1 MAPEAYAHAMK
12 VAVTGASGLLG
23 SALVPAL
30 HDAGHDVVRLVRR
43 PPSAADEVT
52 WDPAAGT
59 IDAAGLEGVD
69 AVVHLAGESIG
80 QRWTDA
86 ARERI
91 RRSRVD
97 GTTLVAR
104 TIAGLERRPSTLV
117 HASAIGFYGSGEE
130 PATEQSPRGTGF
142 QADVVEAWEAA
153 ARPALD
159 AGIRVVALRQAPIVA
174 PNDGFVERMLLPFKL
189 GLGGRIGSG
198 DQWWSWLALPDAVR
212 AYLFALDADL
222 SGPVNVAAPRALR
235 NRDFVRALGHAL
247 NRPTAIPLPAVAV
260 KLAFGQMGEE
270 MLLGGRRVLAERL
283 NEAGFEFEHP
293 ELEPYLHSIL

>member
-1 MAPEAYAHAMK
+1 MK
-12 VAVTGASGLLG
+12 VAVTGASGLIG

-30 HDAGHDVVRLVRR
+30 RETGHVVVRLVRR
-43 PPSAADEVT
+43 VPAGPDELR
-52 WDPAAGT
+52 WDPGAGT

-69 AVVHLAGESIG
+69 AVAHLAGESIG

-91 RRSRVD
+91 RSSRVD

-104 TIAGLERRPSTLV
+104 TIAGLERRPSALV

-130 PATEQSPRGTGF
+130 PATEESPRGMGF

-153 ARPALD
+153 AQPARE

-174 PNDGFVERMLLPFKL
+174 PHDGFVERMLLPFKL
-189 GLGGRIGSG
+189 GLGGRVGSG

-212 AYLFALDADL
+212 AYLFALDSEL
-222 SGPVNVAAPRALR
+222 SGPVNVAAPGALR

-247 NRPTAIPLPAVAV
+247 HRPTVLPLPAVAV
-260 KLAFGQMGEE
+260 RLAFGAMGEE
-270 MLLGGRRVLAERL
+270 MLLGGRRMLAERL
-283 NEAGFEFEHP
+283 TAAGFEFDHP
-293 ELEPYLHSIL
+293 QLEPYLRSRH

>member
-1 MAPEAYAHAMK
+1 
-12 VAVTGASGLLG
+12 VRR
-23 SALVPAL
+23 VPA
-30 HDAGHDVVRLVRR
+30 G
-43 PPSAADEVT
+43 PDELR
-52 WDPAAGT
+52 WDPGAGT

-69 AVVHLAGESIG
+69 AVAHLAGESIG

-91 RRSRVD
+91 RSSRVD

-104 TIAGLERRPSTLV
+104 TIAGLERRPSALV

-130 PATEQSPRGTGF
+130 PATEESPRGMGF

-153 ARPALD
+153 AQPARE

-174 PNDGFVERMLLPFKL
+174 PHDGFVERMLLPFKL
-189 GLGGRIGSG
+189 GLGGRVGSG

-212 AYLFALDADL
+212 AYLFALDSGL
-222 SGPVNVAAPRALR
+222 SGPVNVAAPGALR

-247 NRPTAIPLPAVAV
+247 HRPTVLPLPAVAV
-260 KLAFGQMGEE
+260 RLAFGAMGEE
-270 MLLGGRRVLAERL
+270 MLLGGRRMLAERL
-283 NEAGFEFEHP
+283 TAAGFEFDHP
-293 ELEPYLHSIL
+293 ELEPYLRSIL

>member
-1 MAPEAYAHAMK
+1 MK
-12 VAVTGASGLLG
+12 VAVTGASGLVG

-30 HDAGHDVVRLVRR
+30 RNAGHVVVLLVRR
-43 PPSAADEVT
+43 PPSAADELA

-59 IDAAGLEGVD
+59 IDAAGLEDLD

-86 ARERI
+86 ARDRI
-91 RRSRVD
+91 RRSRLD
-97 GTTLVAR
+97 GTALVAR
-104 TIAGLERRPSTLV
+104 TLAGLERRPSALL

-130 PATEQSPRGTGF
+130 PATEASPRGTGF

-153 ARPALD
+153 AQPARD

-174 PNDGFVERMLLPFKL
+174 PHDGFVKRMLVPFRL
-189 GLGGRIGSG
+189 GLGGRVGSG
-198 DQWWSWLALPDAVR
+198 DQWWTWLALPDAVR
-212 AYLFALDADL
+212 AYLFALDSDL
-222 SGPVNVAAPRALR
+222 SGPVNVAAPGALR

-247 NRPTAIPLPAVAV
+247 NRPTAIPLPAFAV
-260 KLAFGQMGEE
+260 RLAFGAMGEE
-270 MLLGGRRVLAERL
+270 MLLGGRRMLPERL

-293 ELEPYLHSIL
+293 ELEPYLRSIL